1 MSFWDDLWSSL
12 WGALYSPLG
21 GAVKTEMGWV
31 VGSIDYVPSLDNTAV
46 KSLLEVTYSVFL
58 ASLGIIIAAIGLL
71 FILAPVAEKKF
82 QYRHLLTKLVFA
94 LVLGSSV
101 MLIGDFC
108 IALSGA
114 LAQTILPPGT
124 NIPWSNAITGGTGP
138 LAVFFYF
145 VMMIM
150 LFMLL
155 VEQGVRIL
163 MIFFSAVILP
173 WGFLLWSFPKT
184 QSYGKKMIKMF
195 FEWTFLAVFVAIV
208 LELMVLFIQGGGTGN
223 SWLDSFIVIGAIA
236 LAIGMPK
243 VMTDTGGAVSGIG
256 ASVMGA
262 GAGMGSAETFGGS
275 MGMPGG
281 MPGMGGAGGGGG
293 GGLFSGAGRAIGSAA
308 RGLGTMSPIGAAAAL
323 GGAVAYVG
331 GKAIGRAIGKRV
343 GGPLKQTWSAHK
355 AAKAGAGAAGI
366 APPSGGSSGPI
377 HPFFNV
383 GNKESGGGGPRQR
396 AAIDY
401 HSLVSSLR
409 RSGALPTTRSEA

>member
-58 ASLGIIIAAIGLL
+58 ASLGIIIAAIGIL

-173 WGFLLWSFPKT
+173 WGFLLWSFPTT

-208 LELMVLFIQGGGTGN
+208 LQLMVLFIEGGGTGN
-223 SWLDSFIVIGAIA
+223 SWLDSFMVIGAIA

-262 GAGMGSAETFGGS
+262 GAGMGSAETFGGGL
-275 MGMPGG
+275 GMPGST
-281 MPGMGGAGGGGG
+281 PGGGGG
-293 GGLFSGAGRAIGSAA
+293 GGVLSGAGKAIGSAA
-308 RGLGTMSPIGAAAAL
+308 RGLGTMAPIGAAAAL

-331 GKAIGRAIGKRV
+331 GKALGKVVGKRV
-343 GGPLKQTWSAHK
+343 GGPLKQAWNARK
-355 AAKAGAGAAGI
+355 ASKVGGGALGADV
-366 APPSGGSSGPI
+366 SGGSESSSV

-383 GNKESGGGGPRQR
+383 GNKEDGGSSRRQR
-396 AAIDY
+396 VAVDY
-401 HSLVSSLR
+401 HSLVNSLR
-409 RSGALPTTRSEA
+409 RSGALPTSRSEA

>member
-1 MSFWDDLWSSL
+1 MSFWGDLWSSL
-12 WGALYSPLG
+12 WGALTAPLG
-21 GAVKTEMGWV
+21 AAVQTEMGWV
-31 VGSIDYVPSLDNTAV
+31 VGSIDYVPSLDNSAV
-46 KSLLEVTYSVFL
+46 KALLEVTYSVFL

-138 LAVFFYF
+138 LTLFFYF

-163 MIFFSAVILP
+163 MIFFAAVILP
-173 WGFLLWSFPKT
+173 WGFLLWTFPTT

-195 FEWTFLAVFVAIV
+195 FEWTFLAVFVALV
-208 LELMVLFIQGGGTGN
+208 FELMILFIQGGGTGN

-256 ASVMGA
+256 SSVMGA
-262 GAGMGSAETFGGS
+262 GAGMGSAETFGGGS
-275 MGMPGG
+275 GMPGG
-281 MPGMGGAGGGGG
+281 MPGAGGGGG
-293 GGLFSGAGRAIGSAA
+293 ALSGAGKAIGSAA

-331 GKAIGRAIGKRV
+331 GKALGKAVGKRV
-343 GGPLKQTWSAHK
+343 GGPMKHAWSAHK
-355 AAKAGAGAAGI
+355 AAKAGAGAAGVD
-366 APPSGGSSGPI
+366 PPAGGNPGPV

-383 GNKESGGGGPRQR
+383 GNKESGGGGQRQR
-396 AAIDY
+396 VAVDY
-401 HSLVSSLR
+401 HSLVNSLR
-409 RSGALPTTRSEA
+409 KSGALPASRPEV

>member
-1 MSFWDDLWSSL
+1 MSFWDDFWSSL
-12 WGALYSPLG
+12 WGDLTAPLG
-21 GAVKTEMGWV
+21 AAVQTEMGWV
-31 VGSIDYVPSLDNTAV
+31 VGSIDYVPSLNNTAV

-82 QYRHLLTKLVFA
+82 HYRHLLTKLVFA

-124 NIPWSNAITGGTGP
+124 NIPWSNSITGGTGP
-138 LAVFFYF
+138 LTIFIYF

-208 LELMVLFIQGGGTGN
+208 LELMILFIQGGGTGN
-223 SWLDSFIVIGAIA
+223 TWLDSFIVIGAIA
-236 LAIGMPK
+236 LANGMPK

-262 GAGMGSAETFGGS
+262 GAGMGSAETFGGP
-275 MGMPGG
+275 MGMGGG
-281 MPGMGGAGGGGG
+281 MPGMGGGAGGG

-308 RGLGTMSPIGAAAAL
+308 RGLGSMSPIGAAAAL

-331 GKAIGRAIGKRV
+331 GKALGRAVGKKV
-343 GGPLKQTWSAHK
+343 GAPLKQAWNARK
-355 AAKAGAGAAGI
+355 AAKVGGGGLGADV
-366 APPSGGSSGPI
+366 SGGSGSGSV

-383 GNKESGGGGPRQR
+383 GNKEASGGGSRQR
-396 AAIDY
+396 VAVDY
-401 HSLVSSLR
+401 HSLVNSLQ
-409 RSGALPTTRSEA
+409 RSGALPASRPET

>member
-1 MSFWDDLWSSL
+1 MSFWSDLWSSL
-12 WGALYSPLG
+12 WGALTAPLG
-21 GAVKTEMGWV
+21 AAVQTEMGWV
-31 VGSIDYVPSLDNTAV
+31 VGSIDYVPSLDNSAV
-46 KSLLEVTYSVFL
+46 KALLEVTYSVFL

-208 LELMVLFIQGGGTGN
+208 LELMILFIQGGGTGN

-275 MGMPGG
+275 MGMAGG
-281 MPGMGGAGGGGG
+281 MPGMGG
-293 GGLFSGAGRAIGSAA
+293 
-308 RGLGTMSPIGAAAAL
+308 
-323 GGAVAYVG
+323 
-331 GKAIGRAIGKRV
+331 
-343 GGPLKQTWSAHK
+343 
-355 AAKAGAGAAGI
+355 
-366 APPSGGSSGPI
+366 
-377 HPFFNV
+377 
-383 GNKESGGGGPRQR
+383 
-396 AAIDY
+396 
-401 HSLVSSLR
+401 
-409 RSGALPTTRSEA
+409 

>member
-1 MSFWDDLWSSL
+1 MSFWSDLWSSL
-12 WGALYSPLG
+12 WGALTAPLG
-21 GAVKTEMGWV
+21 AAVQTEMGWV
-31 VGSIDYVPSLDNTAV
+31 VGSIDYVPSLDNSAV

-71 FILAPVAEKKF
+71 FILAPVAEKKY

-138 LAVFFYF
+138 LTLFFYF

-163 MIFFSAVILP
+163 MIFFAAVILP

-184 QSYGKKMIKMF
+184 QSYGKKIIKMF
-195 FEWTFLAVFVAIV
+195 FEWTFLSVFVAIV

-262 GAGMGSAETFGGS
+262 GAGMGSAETFGGP
-275 MGMPGG
+275 MGMAGGAPGI
-281 MPGMGGAGGGGG
+281 GGAGGGGG
-293 GGLFSGAGRAIGSAA
+293 GLFGGAGRAIGSAA
-308 RGLGTMSPIGAAAAL
+308 RGLGSMAPIGAAAAL

-331 GKAIGRAIGKRV
+331 GKAIGRAVGKRV
-343 GGPLKQTWSAHK
+343 GGPLKHAWSAHK
-355 AAKAGAGAAGI
+355 AAKAGAGATAVD
-366 APPSGGSSGPI
+366 PPGGGGSGPI

-383 GNKESGGGGPRQR
+383 GNKESDAGSPRQR
-396 AAIDY
+396 VAIDY
-401 HSLVSSLR
+401 HSMVNSLR
-409 RSGALPTTRSEA
+409 RSGALPASRPEG

>member
-1 MSFWDDLWSSL
+1 MSFWDDLWSAL

-31 VGSIDYVPSLDNTAV
+31 VSSIDYVPSLDNSAV

-82 QYRHLLTKLVFA
+82 QYRHLLTKLVFS

>member
-31 VGSIDYVPSLDNTAV
+31 VSSIDYVPSLDNTAV

-208 LELMVLFIQGGGTGN
+208 LELMILFIQGGGTGN

-262 GAGMGSAETFGGS
+262 GAGMGSAETFGGP
-275 MGMPGG
+275 MGMGGG
-281 MPGMGGAGGGGG
+281 MPGMGGAAGGG

-308 RGLGTMSPIGAAAAL
+308 RGLGTMAPIGAAAAL
-323 GGAVAYVG
+323 GGAIAYVG
-331 GKAIGRAIGKRV
+331 GKAIGRAVGKRV
-343 GGPLKQTWSAHK
+343 GGPLKQAWSAHK
-355 AAKAGAGAAGI
+355 AAKAGAGAAGV

-396 AAIDY
+396 VAVDY
-401 HSLVSSLR
+401 HSLVNSLR
-409 RSGALPTTRSEA
+409 RSGALPTSRSEA

>member
-1 MSFWDDLWSSL
+1 MSFWGDFWSSL
-12 WGALYSPLG
+12 WGGLTSPLG
-21 GAVKTEMGWV
+21 AAVQTEMGWV
-31 VGSIDYVPSLDNTAV
+31 VGSIDYVPGLDNTAV

-82 QYRHLLTKLVFA
+82 QYRHLLTKLTFA
-94 LVLGSSV
+94 LILGSSV

-114 LAQTILPPGT
+114 LAQVILPPGT
-124 NIPWSNAITGGTGP
+124 NIPWSNTITGGTGP
-138 LAVFFYF
+138 LTVFVYF

-184 QSYGKKMIKMF
+184 QSYGEKMIKMF

-223 SWLDSFIVIGAIA
+223 TWLDSFIVIGAIA
-236 LAIGMPK
+236 LANGMPK

-262 GAGMGSAETFGGS
+262 GAGMGSAETFGGP
-275 MGMPGG
+275 MGMGGG
-281 MPGMGGAGGGGG
+281 MPGMGGAGGGG

-331 GKAIGRAIGKRV
+331 GKALGRAVGQRV
-343 GGPLKQTWSAHK
+343 GAPLKQAWNARKT
-355 AAKAGAGAAGI
+355 AKM
-366 APPSGGSSGPI
+366 
-377 HPFFNV
+377 
-383 GNKESGGGGPRQR
+383 GGGGPGADVSVGSGAGSVHPFLNVGYKEANGGSARQR
-396 AAIDY
+396 VAIDY
-401 HSLVSSLR
+401 HSLVSSLH
-409 RSGALPTTRSEA
+409 RSGALPTSRPEA

>member
-1 MSFWDDLWSSL
+1 MSFWDDFWSSL
-12 WGALYSPLG
+12 WGGLTAPLG
-21 GAVKTEMGWV
+21 AAVQTEMGWV
-31 VGSIDYVPSLDNTAV
+31 VGSIDYVPSLDNSAV

-58 ASLGIIIAAIGLL
+58 ASLGIIIAAIGIL
-71 FILAPVAEKKF
+71 FILAPIAEKKF

-114 LAQTILPPGT
+114 LAQTLLPPGT
-124 NIPWSNAITGGTGP
+124 SIPWSNAITGGTGP
-138 LAVFFYF
+138 LTVFFYF

-163 MIFFSAVILP
+163 MIFFAAVILP

-208 LELMVLFIQGGGTGN
+208 LELMILFIQGGGTGN

-262 GAGMGSAETFGGS
+262 GAGMGSAETFGGGS
-275 MGMPGG
+275 GMPGG
-281 MPGMGGAGGGGG
+281 MSGGGGG
-293 GGLFSGAGRAIGSAA
+293 ALSGAGKAIGSAA

-331 GKAIGRAIGKRV
+331 GKAIGRAVSKRA
-343 GGPLKQTWSAHK
+343 GGPLKQAWNARR
-355 AAKAGAGAAGI
+355 AAKVGGGALGADT
-366 APPSGGSSGPI
+366 PGGSGSGPV
-377 HPFFNV
+377 HPFLNF
-383 GNKESGGGGPRQR
+383 GNKESGAGSPRQR
-396 AAIDY
+396 VAIDY
-401 HSLVSSLR
+401 HSMVSSLR
-409 RSGALPTTRSEA
+409 RSGALPTSRPEV